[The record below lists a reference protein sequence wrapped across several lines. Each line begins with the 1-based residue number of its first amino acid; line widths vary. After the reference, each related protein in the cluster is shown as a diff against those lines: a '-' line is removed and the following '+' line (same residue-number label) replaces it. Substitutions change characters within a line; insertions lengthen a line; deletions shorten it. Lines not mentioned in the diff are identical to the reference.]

1 MADLVCLLR
10 RTRSIIFFAV
20 SAILVLTSISFV
32 RGQTTARVE
41 VVVRNLEIPWSMDFA
56 PDGRAFVT
64 ERPGRIRTI
73 RNGAL
78 DPQPWATL
86 DVAHVGEGGLLGL
99 VVGPDFARTK
109 FVYVYH
115 TYQQDGKLWNRVL
128 RMVERSG
135 RGQVDRVLLDRIPG
149 AQVHDGGRIKF
160 GPDGKL
166 YITTGDSRQPS
177 LAQDRTSLAGKILR
191 INPDGTI
198 PSDNPFPNSVVYS
211 FGNRNGQGIAWH
223 PDTKTMFESEHGPPG
238 EFGLCCHDELNI
250 IEPGKNYGWPAKA
263 GIRGDPR
270 YVDPIAESGATATW
284 APSGILIPSSGPW
297 RGSVLMACLRGAHL
311 RRFVLASPDFRRVQS
326 QEVYFEGELGRL
338 RDVVQG
344 PDGTM
349 YLLTSNLDGRGRPT
363 PEDDRVLRIVFR

>member
-1 MADLVCLLR
+1 
-10 RTRSIIFFAV
+10 
-20 SAILVLTSISFV
+20 
-32 RGQTTARVE
+32 
-41 VVVRNLEIPWSMDFA
+41 
-56 PDGRAFVT
+56 
-64 ERPGRIRTI
+64 
-73 RNGAL
+73 
-78 DPQPWATL
+78 
-86 DVAHVGEGGLLGL
+86 
-99 VVGPDFARTK
+99 VGPDFARTK
-109 FVYVYH
+109 FVYVYQ
-115 TYQQDGKLWNRVL
+115 TYQQDGKLWNRVV
-128 RMVERSG
+128 RMVEQSG

-191 INPDGTI
+191 INADGTI
-198 PSDNPFPNSVVYS
+198 PPDNPFPNSPIYS
-211 FGNRNGQGIAWH
+211 IGNRNGQGLAWH
-223 PDTKTMFESEHGPPG
+223 PDTKTMFESEHGPSG

-284 APSGILIPSSGPW
+284 APSGILIPTSGPW
-297 RGSVLMACLRGAHL
+297 RGSVLMACLRGVHL

-344 PDGTM
+344 PDGTI
-349 YLLTSNLDGRGRPT
+349 YLLTSNRDGRGRAT
-363 PEDDRVLRIVFR
+363 SEDDRVLRIVFP